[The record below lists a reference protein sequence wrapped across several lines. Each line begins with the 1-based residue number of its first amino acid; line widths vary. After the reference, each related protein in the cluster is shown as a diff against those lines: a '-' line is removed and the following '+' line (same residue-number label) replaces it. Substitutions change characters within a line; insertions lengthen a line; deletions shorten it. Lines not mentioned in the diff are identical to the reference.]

1 LDGSRRVK
9 VLDISSL
16 RPGFVIGV
24 NIVDEQGNVLLRNGV
39 PLTERYIQALRDKGY
54 HYLYIRE
61 PDDDPGLVIDENVS
75 PAVRAKAI
83 TTLRKTVDTVRDSMD
98 ALRRKMG
105 GDIRTVLN
113 SEAATT
119 ILGGHAGLL
128 ADLPSAVDAIMEEML
143 SRNTV
148 AGLATMR
155 SSASAQYDHA
165 VEVCA
170 ISLMIG
176 RLVGMSGVR
185 LRQLATGAL
194 MHDIGKVFLDGTG
207 NPDADIKR
215 HAELG
220 YEMLRAVDDP
230 DILAPFA
237 AYEHHERP
245 DGTGLP
251 RGVKTG
257 NHIERD
263 RNQPP
268 PIPTLIGEIVAIA
281 NRYDHLL
288 HGDGTGHGLSSS
300 EVLLQLGRE
309 AGTRLNREIVS
320 RFAKIVP
327 PFPVGSQVT
336 VIHGAYLGFLGVVCA
351 INEAQ
356 PHRPV
361 LVLARDPNGNKI
373 TPIKLDLMHDGATR
387 IQALGQN

>member
-1 LDGSRRVK
+1 MK

-24 NIVDEQGNVLLRNGV
+24 NIVDEQGNVLLRSGV

-54 HYLYIRE
+54 HLLYIRE

-83 TTLRKTVDTVRDSMD
+83 TTLRKTVEAVKDNLD

-105 GDIRTVLN
+105 GDIRAVLN
-113 SEAATT
+113 SEAGKT

-128 ADLPSAVDAIMEEML
+128 AELPSAVDGIMEEML

-148 AGLATMR
+148 AGLATLR

-170 ISLMIG
+170 VSLMIG
-176 RLVGMSGVR
+176 RLVGMSGVK

-194 MHDIGKVFLDGTG
+194 MHDVGKSFLEPTG
-207 NPDADIKR
+207 NPDADMKR

-245 DGTGLP
+245 DGTGQP
-251 RGVKTG
+251 RGLKAG

-263 RNQPP
+263 RNQSP

-281 NRYDHLL
+281 NRYDNLL
-288 HGDGTGHGLSSS
+288 HGDGTGPGLSSS

-320 RFAKIVP
+320 KFAKIVP

-336 VIHGAYLGFLGVVCA
+336 VTHGAYVGYLGVVCA
-351 INEAQ
+351 VNDSQ

-361 LVLARDPNGNKI
+361 LVLARDAQGNKI
-373 TPIKLDLMHDGATR
+373 TPIKLDLIHDGATR
-387 IQALGQN
+387 IKTIGGP